1 MEGLEM
7 KDLLYSLGSFSAGL
21 LSNPISTFAIFYYVD
36 VLKAPVEKISLV
48 MLLYGIWNA
57 VNDPLFGYLSDITK
71 TRWGR
76 RRPYIFFFS
85 LPLALSFALFWASPF
100 DSSRPTALV
109 LYYGLMIF
117 LFDTFFTIVI
127 LNWIALFP
135 EMYPTL
141 EQRAR
146 VSALR

>member
-1 MEGLEM
+1 
-7 KDLLYSLGSFSAGL
+7 
-21 LSNPISTFAIFYYVD
+21 
-36 VLKAPVEKISLV
+36 
-48 MLLYGIWNA
+48 
-57 VNDPLFGYLSDITK
+57 
-71 TRWGR
+71 
-76 RRPYIFFFS
+76 
-85 LPLALSFALFWASPF
+85 
-100 DSSRPTALV
+100 
-109 LYYGLMIF
+109 LMIF